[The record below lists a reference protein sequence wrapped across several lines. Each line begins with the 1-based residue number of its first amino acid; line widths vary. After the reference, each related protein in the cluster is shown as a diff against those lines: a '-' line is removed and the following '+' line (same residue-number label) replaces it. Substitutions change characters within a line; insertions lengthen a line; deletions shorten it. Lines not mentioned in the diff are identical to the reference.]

1 MKDKNAFKIRMKR
14 ELQWYSFL
22 IVSIITL
29 ILLTYIPMLTT
40 IKYSFYDTRVLT
52 FGGEF
57 NGLTNYKV
65 LMGNKAFGQSL
76 INTFALA
83 ILSLLQIPVGFILA
97 SLINGLGRGKLQS
110 FFRVSYYLPN
120 IITGVSVVL
129 IFQVVL
135 KENGGLLNNF
145 LSFLT
150 GREVTIGWLSDAT
163 YSKFG
168 ATILNIWQNTGYAML
183 INLASMQSIPTEIY
197 EAAEVDGANS
207 IKRWFYI
214 TIPHM
219 KTCFAFLFI
228 TTIINGLS
236 RFTDLFIIGGN
247 SATGRPGGSLQT
259 LLMYIYQYSFEYPQY
274 GMASAGAMILFVLTF
289 VITLI
294 NLKLTGFFKK
304 SAD

>member
-163 YSKFG
+163 YSKF
-168 ATILNIWQNTGYAML
+168 
-183 INLASMQSIPTEIY
+183 
-197 EAAEVDGANS
+197 
-207 IKRWFYI
+207 
-214 TIPHM
+214 
-219 KTCFAFLFI
+219 
-228 TTIINGLS
+228 
-236 RFTDLFIIGGN
+236 
-247 SATGRPGGSLQT
+247 
-259 LLMYIYQYSFEYPQY
+259 
-274 GMASAGAMILFVLTF
+274 
-289 VITLI
+289 
-294 NLKLTGFFKK
+294 
-304 SAD
+304 